1 MAAPAPMTLRRRMAE
16 FGFESNEDYEFQV
29 RALFAARLEHLRC
42 LAVCGDSGRRKTA
55 FANALAQALEYPH
68 NVYHDFSLPEP
79 AAPQVIVISAEEQEH
94 PQPSEGPL
102 SRFERAVV
110 EACAFSEAA
119 RTVLI
124 LDQLQA
130 ADFRDQMRLNGFVRT
145 TEWALSNAAV
155 RANPRNLLLVLIS
168 EQPLYHSLARVSY
181 RVWTDAR
188 GSPFTVRP
196 QDVGLGADAG
206 ALFEAL
212 ATLFEK
218 VGGAPTPSEF
228 SRILADLLQQVRTE
242 DQLRQT
248 LFGWTEHIDRAA
260 LASPAVAPLLRQVID
275 ALSEW
280 LGAEEVV
287 VAGDALT
294 PTAPETSQP

>member
-1 MAAPAPMTLRRRMAE
+1 MTLRRRMAE
-16 FGFESNEDYEFQV
+16 FGFESNEDYEFQI
-29 RALFAARLEHLRC
+29 RAMFAARIDHLRC
-42 LAVCGDSGRRKTA
+42 LAVCGESGRRKTA

-68 NVYHDFSLPEP
+68 VVYHDFSLPEAP
-79 AAPQVIVISAEEQEH
+79 GPQVIVVSAEEQEN
-94 PQPSEGPL
+94 PQPADAPL

-119 RTVLI
+119 RTVLV

-145 TEWALSNAAV
+145 HEWAMSTAAV
-155 RANPRNLLLVLIS
+155 RANPRHLLLVLIS

-188 GSPFTVRP
+188 GSPFTLRP
-196 QDVGLGADAG
+196 QDVGLGTDAS

-212 ATLFEK
+212 AALFDAL
-218 VGGAPTPSEF
+218 GGAPTPSEF
-228 SRILADLLQQVRTE
+228 ARILDDLLHQVRTE
-242 DQLRQT
+242 DQLRHS

-260 LASPAVAPLLRQVID
+260 LAAPAIAPLLRRVVD

-287 VAGDALT
+287 VGGD
-294 PTAPETSQP
+294 PPG

>member
-1 MAAPAPMTLRRRMAE
+1 MTLRRRMAE

-29 RALFAARLEHLRC
+29 RALFAARIDHLRC
-42 LAVCGDSGRRKTA
+42 LAVCGESGRRKTA

-68 NVYHDFSLPEP
+68 VVYHDFSQPEAP
-79 AAPQVIVISAEEQEH
+79 GPQVIVVSAEEQEN
-94 PQPSEGPL
+94 PQPADAPL

-119 RTVLI
+119 RTVLV

-130 ADFRDQMRLNGFVRT
+130 ADFREQMRLNGFVRT
-145 TEWALSNAAV
+145 REWTLSSAAV

-188 GSPFTVRP
+188 GSPFTTRP
-196 QDVGLGADAG
+196 QDVGLGTDAS
-206 ALFEAL
+206 ALFDAL
-212 ATLFEK
+212 AALFDAM
-218 VGGAPTPSEF
+218 GGAPTPSEF
-228 SRILADLLQQVRTE
+228 TRILDDLLHHVRTE
-242 DQLRQT
+242 DQLRHS
-248 LFGWTEHIDRAA
+248 LFGWTEHVDRAA
-260 LASPAVAPLLRQVID
+260 LAAPAVAPLLRKVVD

-280 LGAEEVV
+280 LGAEQVV
-287 VAGDALT
+287 VSADAPGQGAG
-294 PTAPETSQP
+294 ER

>member
-1 MAAPAPMTLRRRMAE
+1 MAE

-29 RALFAARLEHLRC
+29 RALFAARIDHLRC
-42 LAVCGDSGRRKTA
+42 LAVCGESGRRKTA

-68 NVYHDFSLPEP
+68 VVYHDFSLPEAP
-79 AAPQVIVISAEEQEH
+79 GPQVIVVSAEEQEN
-94 PQPSEGPL
+94 PQPADAPL

-119 RTVLI
+119 RTVLV

-145 TEWALSNAAV
+145 HEWAMSTAAV
-155 RANPRNLLLVLIS
+155 RANPRHLLLVLIS

-188 GSPFTVRP
+188 GSPFTLRP
-196 QDVGLGADAG
+196 QDVGLGTDAS

-212 ATLFEK
+212 AALFDAL
-218 VGGAPTPSEF
+218 GGAPTPSEF
-228 SRILADLLQQVRTE
+228 ARILDDLLHQVRTE
-242 DQLRQT
+242 DQLRHS

-260 LASPAVAPLLRQVID
+260 LAAPAIAQLLRRVVD

-287 VAGDALT
+287 VGGD
-294 PTAPETSQP
+294 PPD

>member
-1 MAAPAPMTLRRRMAE
+1 MTLRRRMAE

-29 RALFAARLEHLRC
+29 RALFAARIDHLRC
-42 LAVCGDSGRRKTA
+42 LAVCGESGRRKTA

-68 NVYHDFSLPEP
+68 VVYHDFSLPEAP
-79 AAPQVIVISAEEQEH
+79 GPQVIVVSAEEQEN
-94 PQPSEGPL
+94 PQPADAPL

-119 RTVLI
+119 RTVLV

-145 TEWALSNAAV
+145 HEWAMYTAAV
-155 RANPRNLLLVLIS
+155 RANPRHLLLVLIS

-188 GSPFTVRP
+188 GSPFTLRP
-196 QDVGLGADAG
+196 QDVGLGTDAS

-212 ATLFEK
+212 AALFDAL
-218 VGGAPTPSEF
+218 GGAPTPSEF
-228 SRILADLLQQVRTE
+228 ARILDDLLHQVRTE
-242 DQLRQT
+242 DQLRHS

-260 LASPAVAPLLRQVID
+260 LAAPAIAQLLRRVVD

-287 VAGDALT
+287 VGGD
-294 PTAPETSQP
+294 PPD

>member
-1 MAAPAPMTLRRRMAE
+1 MAMTLRRRMAE

-29 RALFAARLEHLRC
+29 RALFAARVDHLRC
-42 LAVCGDSGRRKTA
+42 LAVCGESGRRKTA

-68 NVYHDFSLPEP
+68 VVYHDFSQPEAP
-79 AAPQVIVISAEEQEH
+79 GPQVIVVSAEEQEN
-94 PQPSEGPL
+94 PQPADAPL

-119 RTVLI
+119 RAVLV

-145 TEWALSNAAV
+145 HEWPLSSAAV
-155 RANPRNLLLVLIS
+155 RANARNLLLVLIS

-188 GSPFTVRP
+188 GSPFTLRP
-196 QDVGLGADAG
+196 QDVGLGTDAS

-212 ATLFEK
+212 AALFETL
-218 VGGAPTPSEF
+218 GGAPTPSEF
-228 SRILADLLQQVRTE
+228 ARILDDLLHQVRTE
-242 DQLRQT
+242 DQLRHS
-248 LFGWTEHIDRAA
+248 LFGWTEHVDRAA
-260 LASPAVAPLLRQVID
+260 LASPAIAPLLRRAVD

-287 VAGDALT
+287 VGGEPDA
-294 PTAPETSQP
+294 

>member
-1 MAAPAPMTLRRRMAE
+1 MAITLRRRMAE

-42 LAVCGDSGRRKTA
+42 LAVCGESGRRKTA

-68 NVYHDFSLPEP
+68 SVYHDFSLPGAP
-79 AAPQVIVISAEEQEH
+79 APQVILVSAEEQEH
-94 PQPSEGPL
+94 PQPSEAAL
-102 SRFERAVV
+102 TRFERAVV

-124 LDQLQA
+124 LDQLQV
-130 ADFRDQMRLNGFVRT
+130 ADFRDQMRLNAFVRT
-145 TEWALSNAAV
+145 SEWAIGDAGV
-155 RANPRNLLLVLIS
+155 RANPRNLLLLLIS

-188 GSPFTVRP
+188 GSPFTQRP
-196 QDVGLGADAG
+196 QDLGLGTDAS
-206 ALFEAL
+206 ALFDAL
-212 ATLFEK
+212 AALFDK
-218 VGGAPTPSEF
+218 IGGAPTHSEF
-228 SRILADLLQQVRTE
+228 KRILDDLTQHVRTE

-248 LFGWTEHIDRAA
+248 LFGWTEHIDRDA
-260 LASPAVAPLLRQVID
+260 LASPAVAPLLRMVVD

-280 LGAEEVV
+280 LGAEQVV
-287 VAGDALT
+287 VSGDSLAQQDHQ
-294 PTAPETSQP
+294 APQ

>member
-1 MAAPAPMTLRRRMAE
+1 MTLRRRMAE

-29 RALFAARLEHLRC
+29 RALFAARIDHLRC
-42 LAVCGDSGRRKTA
+42 LAVCGESGRRKTA

-68 NVYHDFSLPEP
+68 VVYHDFSLPEAP
-79 AAPQVIVISAEEQEH
+79 GPQVIVVSAEEQEN
-94 PQPSEGPL
+94 PQPADAPL

-119 RTVLI
+119 RTVLV

-145 TEWALSNAAV
+145 HEWAMSTAAV
-155 RANPRNLLLVLIS
+155 RANPRHLLLVLIS

-188 GSPFTVRP
+188 GSPFTLRP
-196 QDVGLGADAG
+196 QDVGLGTDAS

-212 ATLFEK
+212 AALFDAL
-218 VGGAPTPSEF
+218 GGAPTPSEF
-228 SRILADLLQQVRTE
+228 ARILDDLLHQVRTE
-242 DQLRQT
+242 DQLRHS

-260 LASPAVAPLLRQVID
+260 LAAPAIAQLLRRVVD

-287 VAGDALT
+287 VGGD
-294 PTAPETSQP
+294 PPD

>member
-1 MAAPAPMTLRRRMAE
+1 MTLRRRMAE

-29 RALFAARLEHLRC
+29 RALFAARIDHLRC
-42 LAVCGDSGRRKTA
+42 LAVCGESGRRKTA

-68 NVYHDFSLPEP
+68 VVYHDFSLPEAP
-79 AAPQVIVISAEEQEH
+79 GPQVIVVSAEEQEN
-94 PQPSEGPL
+94 PQPADAPL
-102 SRFERAVV
+102 SHFERAVV

-119 RTVLI
+119 RTVLV

-145 TEWALSNAAV
+145 HEWAMSTAAV
-155 RANPRNLLLVLIS
+155 RANPRHLLLVLIS

-188 GSPFTVRP
+188 GSPFTLRP
-196 QDVGLGADAG
+196 QDVGLGTDAS

-212 ATLFEK
+212 AALFDAL
-218 VGGAPTPSEF
+218 GGAPTPSEF
-228 SRILADLLQQVRTE
+228 ARILDDLLHQVRTE
-242 DQLRQT
+242 DQLRHS

-260 LASPAVAPLLRQVID
+260 LAAPAIAQLLRRVVD

-287 VAGDALT
+287 VGGD
-294 PTAPETSQP
+294 PPD